1 MTQQRQLFETSEL
14 PIKLR
19 NLTEHE
25 IEELG
30 LKHFGN
36 LKYYYPDQ
44 IRDLVL
50 DVQKKLQGKNK

>member
-1 MTQQRQLFETSEL
+1 MTRQRQLFENSEL

-25 IEELG
+25 VEQLG

-36 LKYYYPDQ
+36 LWYYYPDQ
-44 IRDLVL
+44 IKALVL

>member
-1 MTQQRQLFETSEL
+1 MTRQRQLFENSEL

-44 IRDLVL
+44 IKALVL
-50 DVQKKLQGKNK
+50 DVQKKLQGKKK